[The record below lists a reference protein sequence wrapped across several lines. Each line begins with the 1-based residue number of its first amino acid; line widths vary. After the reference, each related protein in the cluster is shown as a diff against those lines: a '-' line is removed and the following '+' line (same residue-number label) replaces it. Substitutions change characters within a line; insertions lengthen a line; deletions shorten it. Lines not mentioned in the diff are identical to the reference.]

1 MVGDVMKKMKLKIT
15 MITQNQKIE
24 YITIGNYDSDKKE
37 LSYQEKQEIVTDVKL
52 NLEKH
57 KLIRDNKDFTMEYQ
71 FEVNNKTINTIYLKE
86 LGKTIDIQIKTEKYY
101 YDNNKI
107 EIEYILIDS
116 NEKIYYEVEYEV

>member
-37 LSYQEKQEIVTDVKL
+37 LSYQEKQEMVTDVKL

-116 NEKIYYEVEYEV
+116 NDKIYYEVEYEV

>member
-37 LSYQEKQEIVTDVKL
+37 LSYQEKQEIVTDIKL

-116 NEKIYYEVEYEV
+116 NDKIYYEVEYEV

>member
-116 NEKIYYEVEYEV
+116 NDKIYYEVEYEV

>member
-15 MITQNQKIE
+15 MITQNEKIE

-116 NEKIYYEVEYEV
+116 NDKIYYEVEYEV

>member
-37 LSYQEKQEIVTDVKL
+37 LSYQEKQEMVTDVKL

-101 YDNNKI
+101 YDNNNI

-116 NEKIYYEVEYEV
+116 NDKIYYEVEYEV

>member
-37 LSYQEKQEIVTDVKL
+37 LSYQEKQEMVTDVKL

-57 KLIRDNKDFTMEYQ
+57 KLIRDNKDFTM
-71 FEVNNKTINTIYLKE
+71 
-86 LGKTIDIQIKTEKYY
+86 
-101 YDNNKI
+101 
-107 EIEYILIDS
+107 
-116 NEKIYYEVEYEV
+116 

>member
-24 YITIGNYDSDKKE
+24 YITIGNYDSEKKE
-37 LSYQEKQEIVTDVKL
+37 LSYQEKQEVVTDVKL

-57 KLIRDNKDFTMEYQ
+57 KLIRDNKDFTMTYQ
-71 FEVNNKTINTIYLKE
+71 FDLNKKTINTIYLKE
-86 LGKTIDIQIKTEKYY
+86 LDKTVDIQIKTEKYY

-116 NEKIYYEVEYEV
+116 DDKIYYQVEYEV

>member
-37 LSYQEKQEIVTDVKL
+37 LSYQEKQEMVTDVKL

-107 EIEYILIDS
+107 EIEYIIIDS
-116 NEKIYYEVEYEV
+116 NDKIYYEVEYEV

>member
-24 YITIGNYDSDKKE
+24 YITIGNYDSEKKE

-57 KLIRDNKDFTMEYQ
+57 KLIRDNKDFTMTYQ
-71 FEVNNKTINTIYLKE
+71 FDLNKETINTIYLKE
-86 LGKTIDIQIKTEKYY
+86 LGKTIDIQIKTKKYY

-116 NEKIYYEVEYEV
+116 NDKIYYEVEYEV